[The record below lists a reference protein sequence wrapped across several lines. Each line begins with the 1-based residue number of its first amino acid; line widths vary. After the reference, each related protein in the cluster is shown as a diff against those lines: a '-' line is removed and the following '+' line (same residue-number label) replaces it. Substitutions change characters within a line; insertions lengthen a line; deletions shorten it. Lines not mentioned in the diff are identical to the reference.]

1 MLIEDTVAGAHLD
14 LVTGICQRLFS
25 KRVQPDEDFH
35 FQVCLTIGASLYTP
49 AA

>member
-25 KRVQPDEDFH
+25 KNEFSPMKAFTSRCV
-35 FQVCLTIGASLYTP
+35 
-49 AA
+49 